1 MKRSEPRRQRV
12 AIGRIVDNAIGFA
25 EIDARKRRIRIDSF
39 VPSNAPDVLA
49 DPILIEQV
57 LLNLLKNGLEAM
69 ERASPTS
76 SGPSKRHRPVPE
88 RLFFFSTQIPGPG
101 HGAEYLPYHYR
112 IAPRPP
118 VGRPHPAGGTI
129 FRFTLPC
136 AAPQPQAQ
144 NDQSEELH
152 A

>member
-1 MKRSEPRRQRV
+1 M
-12 AIGRIVDNAIGFA
+12 A
-25 EIDARKRRIRIDSF
+25 RRIRIDSF

-57 LLNLLKNGLEAM
+57 LLNLLKNDLETLKSESDELKVA
-69 ERASPTS
+69 RDPARTAHRSAVVDRGHASASRNACSNPS
-76 SGPSKRHRPVPE
+76 SAPD
-88 RLFFFSTQIPGPG
+88 PGPG
-101 HGAEYLPYHYR
+101 HGTEYLPHHYR

-118 VGRPHPAGGTI
+118 VGGPEPRRRYCYFPLYTALRCVET
-129 FRFTLPC
+129 
-136 AAPQPQAQ
+136 QAQ